1 MIENKD
7 QIIDFIIKEE
17 ISNGISKE
25 HILAIFLHGSA
36 TMPYIKINSRD
47 IDIIVV
53 TNNSTKI
60 NKTFII
66 TKFNNIKI
74 EIFTYNYETFITKY
88 CSLNNNVLPHYCYIK
103 LLYTNGI
110 IKNWPAPFNKKEPK
124 IINAIIQEFLTKKS
138 EKKAKY
144 FYWFLVWAKDLGANI
159 AATEIIKAH
168 DKPALIERDNY
179 KWVVGFIKN
188 KYKL

>member
-1 MIENKD
+1 MIKNKD
-7 QIIDFIIKEE
+7 QVIDFIIKEE
-17 ISNGISKE
+17 ISNGINKE

-53 TNNSTKI
+53 TDNSTKI

-74 EIFTYNYETFITKY
+74 EIFTYNYGTFITRY

-103 LLYTNGI
+103 LLYTNNI
-110 IKNWPAPFNKKEPK
+110 IKNWPVPFNKKEPK

-138 EKKAKY
+138 EKKDKY

-168 DKPALIERDNY
+168 DTPALIDRDKY
-179 KWVVGFIKN
+179 RWVVGFIKN